1 MERFFSWLTL
11 LALVMGATLNASASD
26 PLPFGQWS
34 KTPWE
39 GKYMY
44 SPEAPDFYDY
54 TEPIANWTAADFDDS
69 SWETIQGP
77 IADPGHDAYYATEW
91 NVTEGAGQYWVR
103 RTFTLTEIS
112 EVPYLLVY
120 THNSGARI
128 FLNGQEI
135 YEYSSSNNQDML
147 VPTEYFVIGKNVLS
161 MWVTNYYS
169 YYPYLDFGLY
179 ERTTNLTPITTAAN
193 NVDYTIINDPEHPWI
208 QSLGQI
214 QSDPTWIAEGESG
227 SSSIKV
233 QFTTSN
239 PGKFWVTRESNN
251 NSDHQSYCKLDGERI
266 DYSTF
271 GFDAGTH
278 TVEIVDYNSSGS
290 RSSTTISRIDIM
302 EYRDWITAPAT
313 PNGLSASVLEQGTSL
328 NDVRCLKVTGEM
340 NDACFNHISQ
350 MKNLCAIDM
359 SEATAESITDDTF
372 SNKEELTY
380 ALLPQGTKYIG
391 ESAFNSSS
399 LCLTYIPETVEEIGE
414 YAFGNT
420 ELRNITLP
428 NSVKK
433 LGYGSFEGSDLH
445 SVILSDNIVSL
456 PMYCF
461 YRCHKLKLVTIPV
474 NLKEIGGYCFNACD
488 SLETITLPET
498 IVSLGYN
505 CFTGSGLKSI
515 DIPQSVREIGSR
527 AFSSTPIEE
536 IVLPYYNYQ
545 VYYNTFSYCPNLKK
559 VTFTSLCPPSQID
572 MFSGVPDGLTLVVP
586 SATITAYRNDMYFNQ
601 YNIVAADDPSK
612 WVIGKEFTLENE
624 MRTSVK
630 PDLEIVADE
639 FYSDYEDRR
648 IINVGHLTVNG
659 STPLSLGKVSLGY
672 INNYEGYAT
681 LISNCNALTA
691 DTLEMVHDSYGS
703 SDRWYF
709 LTPFADVN
717 PADIKVEYSGTD
729 EAPESLDYAIRYY
742 DGASRAANGSGSN
755 WANLAGQTMKAGQG
769 YIFRSPYPVKLT
781 LPGAA
786 NGNVAA
792 LSANAATLTLHD
804 YPSAFENDKNWNL
817 IGNPYACFFDI
828 MHMDYPAPIT
838 TWDGYS
844 YYAYTLTDDEYA
856 LRPGE
861 AFFVQKPDNVSAI
874 TFALEGRQHT
884 SEINH
889 ANGVRQLN
897 AENGYSRYV
906 VDLTIGDGVME
917 DRTRVVLNEEASL
930 GYELSCD
937 ASKFMSMNRDV
948 PQIYTVDD
956 NNTRLAINERPV
968 ADGEC
973 RLGVYLPV
981 ASKEYSI
988 RATRAQTP
996 VYLYDKETSAE
1007 AYLTDGAEYLFTAS
1021 KKGYDDNRFI
1031 LRVAPTALD
1040 GIEAVKTR
1048 VEAGKGYI
1056 RVVAEEGTATI
1067 TGIDGI
1073 VYYRGEPTTVELQR
1087 GVYVVAVSGKNHKVL
1102 VK

>member
-1 MERFFSWLTL
+1 
-11 LALVMGATLNASASD
+11 MGATMHASASD
-26 PLPFGQWS
+26 PLLFGQWS

-44 SPEAPDFYDY
+44 SPEGASEY
-54 TEPIANWTAADFDDS
+54 TEPVANWTDVDFDDS

-77 IADPGHDAYYATEW
+77 IADPGYGNDAYYATEW
-91 NVTEGAGQYWVR
+91 NDTEGYGQYWVR

-112 EVPYLLVY
+112 DLPYLLIFRSRSY
-120 THNSGARI
+120 SRI

-135 YEYSSSNNQDML
+135 YANSYGDGDIL
-147 VPTEYFVIGKNVLS
+147 VPTDYFVVGKNVLS
-161 MWVTNYYS
+161 MWVSDSDNS
-169 YYPYLDFGLY
+169 QPILDFGLY
-179 ERTTNLTPITTAAN
+179 ERTTTLTPITTADN
-193 NVDYTIINDPEHPWI
+193 NVDYTIINDPDHPWI
-208 QSLGQI
+208 QFDSTI
-214 QSDPTWIAEGESG
+214 RSDRDWIASG
-227 SSSIKV
+227 GAGKSSIKV
-233 QFTTSN
+233 EFTADL
-239 PGKFWVTRESNN
+239 PGKFWVTWKNQNSNYH
-251 NSDHQSYCKLDGERI
+251 SADCYLDGEKVFSNGA
-266 DYSTF
+266 YESSVSSF

-278 TVEIVDYNSSGS
+278 TIEFIDSIEAKYYTDQVTE
-290 RSSTTISRIDIM
+290 ISRIDIM
-302 EYRDWITAPAT
+302 EYRDWITVPAT
-313 PNGLSASVLEQGTSL
+313 PGGLSASVLEQGTSL

-359 SEATAESITDDTF
+359 SEATAESITDGTF
-372 SNKEELTY
+372 SGKGELTY
-380 ALLPQGTKYIG
+380 ALLPNGLKRVG
-391 ESAFNSSS
+391 ENAFRY
-399 LCLTYIPETVEEIGE
+399 TYLYSIDIPGTVEEIGE
-414 YAFGNT
+414 NAFSSSR
-420 ELRNITLP
+420 LRNIILP
-428 NSVKK
+428 NSVKTM
-433 LGYGSFEGSDLH
+433 GYNAFGHTD
-445 SVILSDNIVSL
+445 IVSAVLSNSITSL
-456 PMYCF
+456 PRQCF
-461 YRCHKLKLVTIPV
+461 DECKRLKTIVLPN
-474 NLKEIGGYCFNACD
+474 NLKEIGSYCFADCD
-488 SLETITLPET
+488 SLKTITLPET

-505 CFTGSGLKSI
+505 CFSSSGLTSI
-515 DIPQSVREIGSR
+515 EIPMSVREIGAQ

-545 VYYNTFSYCPNLKK
+545 VYYNTFSDCPNLKK

-572 MFSGVPDGLTLVVP
+572 MFSWVPDGLTLVVP

-630 PDLEIVADE
+630 PDLEIVADK

-906 VDLTIGDGVME
+906 VDLTIGDGERE
-917 DRTRVVLNEEASL
+917 DRSRLVLNEEASL

-973 RLGVYLPV
+973 RLGVYLPS
-981 ASKEYSI
+981 ASKEYAI

-1007 AYLTDGAEYLFTAS
+1007 AYLIDGAEYLFTAS

-1056 RVVAEEGTATI
+1056 RVVAEEGTVTV

-1073 VYYRGEPTTVELQR
+1073 VYYRGEPATVELQR
-1087 GVYVVAVSGKNHKVL
+1087 GVYVVAVNGKNHKVL